1 MRETKCL
8 VNVLFTCT
16 GTRMDLERGQ
26 ISKEPRAKDYHKINV
41 EQFLGEVQR
50 ITKQDQSQPN
60 D

>member
-1 MRETKCL
+1 MFSECFVYLHRYTYGFGKRP
-8 VNVLFTCT
+8 NI
-16 GTRMDLERGQ
+16 Q
-26 ISKEPRAKDYHKINV
+26 EPRAKDYHKINV